1 MIHLDPQEQLEI
13 PMHGAI
19 VDIDIN
25 DVARQQTWGAVLTF
39 CASKSGLQDKAV
51 AAEIGM
57 QDAVWSRCKTGQ
69 NAPSGEQLVRLM
81 RRCGNNAPLYW
92 LLLQLGYDP
101 SSLRPLE
108 SESERKVREL
118 TEALEAERTRS
129 RILTE
134 ALHGRSQ

>member
-1 MIHLDPQEQLEI
+1 MTTQLDL
-13 PMHGAI
+13 PMRGHSVS
-19 VDIDIN
+19 VDMA
-25 DVARQQTWGAVLTF
+25 DVARQQSWGAALTF
-39 CASKSGLQDKAV
+39 CASKSGLQDKV
-51 AAEIGM
+51 IAAEIGM

-81 RRCGNNAPLYW
+81 DRCGNHAPLYW
-92 LLLQLGYDP
+92 LLLKTGFDP

-118 TEALEAERTRS
+118 ADALDAERTKT

-134 ALHGRSQ
+134 ALHGRVSA